1 MQVWNRSWFVP
12 AAFVVIVVGG
22 LLGVA
27 LLGSQVSGVLS
38 TVGASVGGPGEV
50 SGGDTTGGDT
60 NGDTTDAGT
69 GDTAGGDINTGETT
83 GGDTSGSSGLGG
95 VIDASV
101 RDDLLIIKT
110 GTLTLRVDDIVA
122 SVTVATQRIDALNG
136 YVSGS
141 ERTGTGENAQATIA
155 FRIPAARWDEAL
167 TAIRSIHGEIVEER
181 STTED
186 VTSQVVD
193 LGARIRNLQ
202 VTEQA
207 LQAIMDRAK
216 VIKDV
221 LTVQGELTT
230 TRGEIEQLSAQKV
243 HLEQQAAYSSLSL
256 TLVRT
261 PAPVLAV
268 QQDQFDPAAQV
279 DAASA
284 SLIGVLQGVATAG
297 IWFGIVWLPI
307 LLTLAIVVGIGT
319 VIARRVLRSPMFQSE
334 GTEPAS

>member
-1 MQVWNRSWFVP
+1 MWNRSWFVP

-38 TVGASVGGPGEV
+38 TVGSSVGGPGGV

-60 NGDTTDAGT
+60 NGD
-69 GDTAGGDINTGETT
+69 INGSDTT
-83 GGDTSGSSGLGG
+83 GGDTTGGDTTGGDAAGSSGSGG
-95 VIDASV
+95 VIAASV

-110 GTLTLRVDDIVA
+110 GTLTLQVDDIVA
-122 SVTVATQRIDALNG
+122 SVTTATQRIDALNG

-141 ERTGTGENAQATIA
+141 ARTGTGENAQATIA

-167 TAIRSIHGEIVEER
+167 TAVRSIKGEVVEER

-193 LGARIRNLQ
+193 IGARIRNLQ

-230 TRGEIEQLSAQKV
+230 TRGEIEQLSAQKA
-243 HLEQQAAYSSLSL
+243 HLEEQAAYSSLSV
-256 TLVRT
+256 TFVRT
-261 PAPVLAV
+261 PAPVLAA
-268 QQDQFDPAAQV
+268 QQDRFDPATEV

-284 SLIGVLQGVATAG
+284 SLVGVLQGVATAG
-297 IWFGIVWLPI
+297 IWFGIVWLPV
-307 LLTLAIVVGIGT
+307 LLVLSIVVGIGI
-319 VIARRVLRSPMFQSE
+319 VIARRVLRSSLFPSE

>member
-1 MQVWNRSWFVP
+1 MHLVERRWYAAV
-12 AAFVVIVVGG
+12 AFVVIGVGS
-22 LLGVA
+22 LLGLGV
-27 LLGSQVSGVLS
+27 LGSQVSGILS
-38 TVGASVGGPGEV
+38 TVGSSVGGPGEV
-50 SGGDTTGGDT
+50 SGGGDTGGDT
-60 NGDTTDAGT
+60 ATGDGSGGETSGGTDAGT
-69 GDTAGGDINTGETT
+69 ASGGTG
-83 GGDTSGSSGLGG
+83 SGSGS

-110 GTLTLRVDDIVA
+110 GTLTLQVDDIVGA
-122 SVTVATQRIDALNG
+122 VTAATQRIDALNG

-141 ERTGTGENAQATIA
+141 EKTGAGEDARATIA
-155 FRIPAARWDEAL
+155 FRVPAARWDEAL
-167 TAIRSIHGEIVEER
+167 SAIRGIPGEVVEER

-207 LQAIMDRAK
+207 LQGIMDRAK
-216 VIKDV
+216 AIKDV
-221 LTVQGELTT
+221 LTVQDELTT
-230 TRGEIEQLSAQKV
+230 TRGEIEELSAQKA
-243 HLEQQAAYSSLSL
+243 HLEEQAAYSSLSV
-256 TLVRT
+256 TFART

-268 QQDQFDPAAQV
+268 QQDQFDPGAQV

-284 SLIGVLQGVATAG
+284 SLVGVLQGVATAG

-307 LLTLAIVVGIGT
+307 LLFLAIVTAIGV
-319 VIARRVLRSPMFQSE
+319 VIARRVLRMSLFQSE

>member
-1 MQVWNRSWFVP
+1 MHLWKRSWFAP
-12 AAFVVIVVGG
+12 VVLVVVVVGG
-22 LLGVA
+22 LLGLT
-27 LLGSQVSGVLS
+27 LLGSQVSGILS
-38 TVGASVGGPGEV
+38 TVGSSVGGPGEV

-60 NGDTTDAGT
+60 SSGADPGDPSGGT
-69 GDTAGGDINTGETT
+69 G
-83 GGDTSGSSGLGG
+83 SGSGS

-110 GTLTLRVDDIVA
+110 GTLTLQVDDIVA
-122 SVTVATQRIDALNG
+122 AVTAATQRIDALNG

-141 ERTGTGENAQATIA
+141 EKTGAGDEARATIA
-155 FRIPAARWDEAL
+155 FRVPAARWDEAL
-167 TAIRSIHGEIVEER
+167 SAIRGLPGEIVEER
-181 STTED
+181 SATED

-221 LTVQGELTT
+221 LTVQDELTT
-230 TRGEIEQLSAQKV
+230 TRGEIEQLSAEKA
-243 HLEQQAAYSSLSL
+243 HLEEQAAYSSLSV
-256 TLVRT
+256 TFGRT

-268 QQDQFDPAAQV
+268 QQDRFDPGAQV

-284 SLIGVLQGVATAG
+284 SLVGVLQGVATAG

-307 LLTLAIVVGIGT
+307 LLFLAIVAAIGV
-319 VIARRVLRSPMFQSE
+319 VIARRVLRTSPFQSE
-334 GTEPAS
+334 GTEPAA